1 MEKIL
6 SQDEINALF
15 STMSTEGAALENT
28 SSTPAQPETNYTRYD
43 FCRSDR
49 IPKDQI
55 RAIHQLHTN
64 FARHY
69 SSSLSA
75 YLRALVEVSVIS
87 VDQVS
92 YLEFVKVLAD
102 PTLFCSISMH
112 PMHGSL
118 GMELS
123 PPLVF
128 PIIDMLLGG
137 PGKPPPENRTLTE
150 IEMQIV
156 EGVIKLALR
165 DLKEA
170 WRPVLEINPQ
180 IESAETRSQM
190 LQIAAAGEAVVAVGF
205 EVKVVDN
212 SGMLNLC
219 IPSVMLK
226 KNRMIFDQQ
235 KRQRRPE
242 AGDSEAG
249 KISEVLRSARIHVS
263 GEIRDNAL
271 VVEDLLK
278 IGVGDIIQLNH
289 SVDEPIQLNVGG
301 MPKFRGRIVM
311 RRGKRAF
318 EISHKYVS

>member
-15 STMSTEGAALENT
+15 STMSTEGAVLEN
-28 SSTPAQPETNYTRYD
+28 SSGKPAQTEANYSRYD

-49 IPKDQI
+49 IPKDHI

-75 YLRALVEVSVIS
+75 YLRALVEVSVTSI
-87 VDQVS
+87 DQVS
-92 YLEFVKVLAD
+92 YLDFLKLLSD

-118 GMELS
+118 AMELS

-137 PGKPPPENRTLTE
+137 PGKPPPETRTLTE
-150 IEMQIV
+150 IKMQIV

-170 WRPVLEINPQ
+170 WRPVIEINPRLD
-180 IESAETRSQM
+180 STETRPLM
-190 LQIAAAGEAVVAVGF
+190 LQIVAAGETVVAVGL
-205 EVKVVDN
+205 EVRVGDN

-226 KNRMIFDQQ
+226 MNRIIFDQQ
-235 KRQRRPE
+235 KRQRRSE
-242 AGDSEAG
+242 TGGSEAD
-249 KISEVLRSARIHVS
+249 KISEILRTARITVC
-263 GEIRDNAL
+263 GQIRDNAL
-271 VVEDLLK
+271 VVEDLLS

-289 SVDEPIQLNVGG
+289 SVDDPIQLNVGG

-318 EISHKYVS
+318 EISHKYVF